1 MIANIG
7 KRIIPTTE
15 ISEVIASTMFTILKV
30 TDSEVVEGVEITK
43 LANNVRTKE
52 IINNANGDIN
62 RYIPNFLFLF
72 IFREAKVNY

>member
-1 MIANIG
+1 
-7 KRIIPTTE
+7 
-15 ISEVIASTMFTILKV
+15 
-30 TDSEVVEGVEITK
+30 